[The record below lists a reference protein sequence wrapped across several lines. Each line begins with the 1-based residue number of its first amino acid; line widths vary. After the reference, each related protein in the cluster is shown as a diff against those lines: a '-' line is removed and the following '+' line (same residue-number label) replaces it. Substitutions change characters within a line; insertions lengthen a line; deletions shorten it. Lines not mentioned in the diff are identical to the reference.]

1 MKRRAFFQNVAA
13 IAAAPVAAKLV
24 PDVTMGPSAPRIPYE
39 PTYETTSL
47 GVRTIWGGSCG
58 PFVITTGSHAGPWH
72 EETHDALMAKADAAR
87 KGGK

>member
-24 PDVTMGPSAPRIPYE
+24 PDVPDIKAAQSALPIQRYVTMRSQVPSSISIWTTPYL
-39 PTYETTSL
+39 TTSAY
-47 GVRTIWGGSCG
+47 G
-58 PFVITTGSHAGPWH
+58 GPWH
-72 EETHDALMAKADAAR
+72 EESHDELMAKADAAR